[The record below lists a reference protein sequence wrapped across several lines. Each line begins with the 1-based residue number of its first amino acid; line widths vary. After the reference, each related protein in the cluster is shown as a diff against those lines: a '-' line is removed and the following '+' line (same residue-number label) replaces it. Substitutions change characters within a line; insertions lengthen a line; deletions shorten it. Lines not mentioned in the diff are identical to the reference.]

1 MYPIFFLQHEKNLTV
16 CSFSE
21 NSGVS
26 SWENKKE
33 AQEVVWKMT
42 WRQSSN
48 PILQLKINALV
59 QKQWILDIHLTG
71 MCLNL
76 LALKKK
82 KYCFIN
88 QTSLSLFHIVQL
100 KIPSSSLFTS
110 KAPILPW
117 LNTRKRPTYRWF
129 DLTQLF
135 VNSCDVTVLKQ
146 KENTVS

>member
-1 MYPIFFLQHEKNLTV
+1 LRK
-16 CSFSE
+16 
-21 NSGVS
+21 
-26 SWENKKE
+26 
-33 AQEVVWKMT
+33 QERSTRGGLKDDLKT
-42 WRQSSN
+42 ELKSN
-48 PILQLKINALV
+48 TSVENALV

-76 LALKKK
+76 LALKEKK
-82 KYCFIN
+82 KKH
-88 QTSLSLFHIVQL
+88 TASSTKHHFHIVQL

-129 DLTQLF
+129 DFTQLF
-135 VNSCDVTVLKQ
+135 LNSCDVTVLKQ